1 MRRRLRGLLGGFVLG
16 ALALPLAVHAGASS
30 DRELIGQLDREVIAL
45 KQKVRYLEERLT
57 GCATGGEAGPIYP
70 ELVQVFSGGPVHV
83 ERAGGSTRVTLP
95 GDLLF
100 SSGSVALREEAS
112 FALDLLATALKLHME
127 MNVLLVGHTDADPP
141 GGPLRKLFPS
151 NWELSYAR
159 ALAVA
164 RALVEEHGVPYTRF
178 TVAGRAD
185 LDPLTG
191 NDTPEGKATNRRVVA
206 QLTPGSSK

>member
-1 MRRRLRGLLGGFVLG
+1 MRRAVAAGFVLI
-16 ALALPLAVHAGASS
+16 AMAIPFAVRAGATS
-30 DRELIGQLDREVIAL
+30 DRDLIGQLDREVIAL
-45 KQKVRYLEERLT
+45 KQKARYLEERLG
-57 GCATGGEAGPIYP
+57 GCATGGEAGPVYP
-70 ELVQVFSGGPVHV
+70 ELVQVFSGGPVQV
-83 ERAGGSTRVTLP
+83 DRAGGVTRVVLP

-100 SSGSVALREEAS
+100 SGGSVAVREEAS

-141 GGPLRKLFPS
+141 AGSFRKLFPS

-185 LDPLTG
+185 LDPVTG
-191 NDTPEGKATNRRVVA
+191 NDTPEGRAANRRVVA
-206 QLTPGSSK
+206 HLTPGPAK